1 MTPDEIRQYLL
12 RSYTAVDGLW
22 FVKAEE
28 RFGFDAALDLDAEV
42 WKVMPKIQ
50 ARQIRAFTS
59 VENGP
64 DGLRQ
69 CYTQK
74 LDIDGFVYEVR
85 NAQEGFEIRV
95 SVCPWY
101 DKMVR
106 SDRTHLAAKIGN
118 RICPVEYGTWA
129 EEFGCRFGFGEGKK
143 LCEGGGECVLVFSGE
158 RWNTDSTDKTNH
170 RG

>member
-1 MTPDEIRQYLL
+1 MTLDEIRQYLL

-22 FVKAEE
+22 FVKTEE
-28 RFGFDAALDLDAEV
+28 RFGFDAALDLDVEV

-59 VENGP
+59 AEKGP

-69 CYTQK
+69 CYIQK
-74 LDIDGFVYEVR
+74 LDIDGFEYEVR
-85 NAQEGFEIRV
+85 DVPDGFEIHV
-95 SVCPWY
+95 SMCPWY

-106 SDRTHLAAKIGN
+106 SNRTHLAAKIGN
-118 RICPVEYGTWA
+118 RICPAEYGTWA

-143 LCEGGGECVLVFSGE
+143 ICEGGSDCVLRFG
-158 RWNTDSTDKTNH
+158 K
-170 RG
+170 